1 MSIMNTGFKL
11 LLANIFFVF
20 VNTISAQNN
29 RDAAIENRLK
39 TMTLE
44 EKVGQM
50 SQIDLGVLAVG
61 KICEVADPIR
71 LDTAKLRLA
80 FQRYK
85 IGSVLNCGCGFHA
98 LSRNRW
104 LEIIDSIQQAN
115 SLYSKHGIPVLYG
128 IDAIHG
134 ANYTL
139 GSTLFP
145 QQIGQSA
152 TWNPELVKAAARIT
166 AYETRA
172 SGIPWN
178 FSPVLDIG
186 RQPLWSRFFETYGE
200 DVCLAKKM
208 TNACITGYQG
218 NTFGNEQVAACMKH
232 FLGYSYPLSGKDRT
246 PVWIGERELRA
257 YFLPTFQEAIRLKAK
272 TLMINSGELNG
283 VPVHASYP
291 ILTTLLREEL
301 GFDGVAVTDW
311 EDVYKLH
318 TTHKVAETLRD
329 AVKIAVMAGIDMS
342 MTPNDFQFN
351 ELLLDLVKTGEIPES
366 RLDMSVRRILQ
377 LKSDLG
383 LEGNNSLPSQAD
395 YPLFGSDS
403 FARVAYDAVAESI
416 TLLKN
421 EGDVLPLTPGSKVW
435 VMGNAANSLNYL
447 NGAWSQTWLGQDT
460 KFNEP
465 NKMTILQALQ
475 AGYGKEN
482 ITEVNPQYVLKNQR
496 KPKLLPGTVIYCLGE
511 TPATEIPGNID
522 DLAITIPEED
532 RKALESLK
540 ARKVPVVL
548 VLLLGRPRI
557 ITDLDKLSRA
567 VLHAYIPGQEGA
579 KPLADL
585 LYGKINPSGRLP
597 FTYPRSSGDIV
608 HYDRKRTEDND
619 INFGSSGYNPLYDF
633 GHGLSYTRF
642 DYWGLSVKPE
652 NDTFVIQILVRNTG
666 NREGKEVVQVYYRD
680 EYAPVTP
687 SQKKL
692 CAFSKVNLKP
702 GQDAVVTLKVP
713 FSDVG
718 DIGTDMKPF
727 KASGTIIFRAGQQ
740 TVTLNHKP

>member
-1 MSIMNTGFKL
+1 MEKGFKIL
-11 LLANIFFVF
+11 LPICIIVF
-20 VNTISAQNN
+20 INTISAQIS
-29 RDAAIENRLK
+29 RDPVLESRLK
-39 TMTLE
+39 AMTLE

-50 SQIDLGVLAVG
+50 SQIDLGVLAAG
-61 KICEVADPIR
+61 KICEVTDPIR

-85 IGSVLNCGCGFHA
+85 VGSVLNCGCGFHA
-98 LSRNRW
+98 LSRKRW
-104 LEIIDSIQQAN
+104 LEIIDSVQQAN
-115 SLYSKHGIPVLYG
+115 SQYTSHGIPVLYG

-145 QQIGQSA
+145 QQIGQAA
-152 TWNPELVKAAARIT
+152 TWNPDLVKAAARIT

-200 DVCLAKKM
+200 DVYLAKKM

-218 NTFGNEQVAACMKH
+218 KTFGNEQVAACMKH

-283 VPVHASYP
+283 VPVHANYS

-301 GFDGVAVTDW
+301 GFEGIAVTDW

-329 AVKIAVMAGIDMS
+329 AVKMAVMAGIDMS

-351 ELLLDLVKTGEIPES
+351 ELLLDLVRSGEIPES
-366 RLDMSVRRILQ
+366 RLDMSVRRIL
-377 LKSDLG
+377 KVKMDLG
-383 LEGNNSLPSQAD
+383 LEGKMPGTVQSD

-403 FARVAYDAVAESI
+403 FARIAYAAVAESV
-416 TLLKN
+416 TMLKN
-421 EGDVLPLTPGSKVW
+421 ENNILPLTAGSKIW
-435 VMGNAANSLNYL
+435 VMGNAANSINYL

-460 KFNEP
+460 RFNEP
-465 NKMTILQALQ
+465 GKMTILQALQ
-475 AGYGKEN
+475 AGYGKEM
-482 ITEVNPQYVLKNQR
+482 ITEVTPQFVLKNQR
-496 KPKLLPGTVIYCLGE
+496 KSKLLPGAVVYCLGE

-522 DLAITIPEED
+522 DLSIPIPEED
-532 RKALESLK
+532 RKALELLK
-540 ARKVPVVL
+540 ARNVPVVL

-557 ITDLDKLSRA
+557 ISDLDKLSNA

-579 KPLADL
+579 KPLVDI

-597 FTYPRSSGDIV
+597 LPTRV
-608 HYDRKRTEDND
+608 HLEILYIMTANARKTTM
-619 INFGSSGYNPLYDF
+619 FVL
-633 GHGLSYTRF
+633 GLMVT
-642 DYWGLSVKPE
+642 
-652 NDTFVIQILVRNTG
+652 IHCMILATASPIPILITG
-666 NREGKEVVQVYYRD
+666 
-680 EYAPVTP
+680 A
-687 SQKKL
+687 
-692 CAFSKVNLKP
+692 
-702 GQDAVVTLKVP
+702 
-713 FSDVG
+713 
-718 DIGTDMKPF
+718 
-727 KASGTIIFRAGQQ
+727 
-740 TVTLNHKP
+740 

>member
-1 MSIMNTGFKL
+1 MCIL
-11 LLANIFFVF
+11 VF
-20 VNTISAQNN
+20 INTISAQNIQ
-29 RDAAIENRLK
+29 DEVIENQLRS
-39 TMTLE
+39 MTIE
-44 EKVGQM
+44 EKIGQM

-61 KICEVADPIR
+61 KTCEVADPIR

-85 IGSVLNCGCGFHA
+85 VGSVLNCGCGFHA
-98 LSRNRW
+98 LSRQRW
-104 LEIIDSIQQAN
+104 LELIDSIQQAN
-115 SLYSKHGIPVLYG
+115 NLHTNHGIPVLYG

-145 QQIGQSA
+145 QQIGQAA
-152 TWNPELVKAAARIT
+152 TWNPDLIAAAASIT

-200 DVCLAKKM
+200 DVYLAKRM
-208 TNACITGYQG
+208 TTACITGYQG
-218 NTFGNEQVAACMKH
+218 RVFGNEQVAACMKH

-257 YFLPTFQEAIRLKAK
+257 YFLPTFREAIRLKAK

-283 VPVHASYP
+283 VPVHANYA

-301 GFDGVAVTDW
+301 GFEGVAVTDW

-329 AVKIAVMAGIDMS
+329 AVKMAVMAGIDMS

-351 ELLLDLVKTGEIPES
+351 ELLLDLVKSGEIPES
-366 RLDMSVRRILQ
+366 RLDMSVRRILK
-377 LKSDLG
+377 LKADLG
-383 LEGNNSLPSQAD
+383 LEGKVSVPPLAD

-403 FARVAYDAVAESI
+403 FARVACHAVGESI

-421 EGDVLPLTPGSKVW
+421 EGEILPLTTGSKIW
-435 VMGNAANSLNYL
+435 VMGNAANSINYM
-447 NGAWSQTWLGQDT
+447 NGAWSQTWLGQDVRY
-460 KFNEP
+460 NEP
-465 NKMTILQALQ
+465 GKMTILQALQ
-475 AGYGKEN
+475 ASYGKDK
-482 ITEVNPQYVLKNQR
+482 ISGVTPQFVTRNARKSKQLPNAVL
-496 KPKLLPGTVIYCLGE
+496 YCLGE

-522 DLAITIPEED
+522 DLTADIPQED
-532 RKALESLK
+532 RNALELLK
-540 ARKVPVVL
+540 NQNVPVVL

-557 ITDLDKLSRA
+557 ITDLNKLSTA
-567 VLHAYIPGQEGA
+567 VVHAYIPGQEGA

-597 FTYPRSSGDIV
+597 YTYPRSSGDIV
-608 HYDRKRTEDND
+608 HYDRKHTEDND
-619 INFGSSGYNPLYDF
+619 IHFGVNGYNPLYDF

-642 DYWGLSVKPE
+642 DYWGMTVKPE
-652 NDTFVIQILVRNTG
+652 NDSFSIQVMVRNTG
-666 NREGKEVVQVYYRD
+666 DREGKEVVQVYYRD

-702 GQDAVVTLKVP
+702 GQDAVVTFKVP
-713 FSDVG
+713 YSDVG

-727 KASGTIIFRAGQQ
+727 KASGIIHFQAGSKS
-740 TVTLNHKP
+740 VTLNHKP

>member
-1 MSIMNTGFKL
+1 MN
-11 LLANIFFVF
+11 FVF
-20 VNTISAQNN
+20 RTIITGCSFLLFYTISAQSIL
-29 RDAAIENRLK
+29 DEQVEKRLK
-39 TMTLE
+39 TLTLE

-50 SQIDLGVLAVG
+50 SQIDLSVLAVG

-80 FQRYK
+80 FRRYK
-85 IGSVLNCGCGFHA
+85 VGSVLNCGCGFHA
-98 LSRNRW
+98 LSRKRW
-104 LEIIDSIQQAN
+104 LELIDSIQEAN
-115 SLYSKHGIPVLYG
+115 TRYTAHGIPVLYG

-145 QQIGQSA
+145 QQIGQAA
-152 TWNPELVKAAARIT
+152 TWNPDLVKAAAQIT

-218 NTFGNEQVAACMKH
+218 NNFGNEQVAACMKH

-257 YFLPTFQEAIRLKAK
+257 YFLPTFQEAILLKAK

-291 ILTTLLREEL
+291 ILTTLLRNEL
-301 GFDGVAVTDW
+301 GFEGVAVTDW

-329 AVKIAVMAGIDMS
+329 AVKMAVMAGIDMS

-351 ELLLDLVKTGEIPES
+351 ELLLDLVKSGEIPES
-366 RLDMSVRRILQ
+366 RLDMSVRRILK
-377 LKSDLG
+377 LKMDLG
-383 LEGNNSLPSQAD
+383 LENMVNTKMQAG

-403 FARVAYDAVAESI
+403 FTRVAYNAVAESI

-421 EGDVLPLTPGSKVW
+421 DGDVLPLSPGTKVW

-447 NGAWSQTWLGQDT
+447 NGAWSQTWLGQDAR
-460 KFNEP
+460 FNEP

-475 AGYGKEN
+475 AGYGKEI
-482 ITEVNPQYVLKNQR
+482 ITEVKPQYVLKNQR
-496 KPKLLPGTVIYCLGE
+496 KPKILPGAVIYCLGE

-522 DLAITIPEED
+522 DLAIAIPEED
-532 RKALESLK
+532 RKVLESLK
-540 ARKVPVVL
+540 ARKVPVIL

-567 VLHAYIPGQEGA
+567 VVHAYIPGQEGA
-579 KPLADL
+579 KPLSDL

-642 DYWGLSVKPE
+642 DYWGMSIKPE
-652 NDTFVIQILVRNTG
+652 NDTFNIQVLFKNTG
-666 NREGKEVVQVYYRD
+666 SREGKEVVQVYYRD
-680 EYAPVTP
+680 EFAPVTP
-687 SQKKL
+687 AQKKL
-692 CAFSKVNLKP
+692 CAFSKISLKP
-702 GQDAVVTLKVP
+702 GQNAKVTLKVP
-713 FSDVG
+713 FSDLG
-718 DIGTDMKPF
+718 DIGADMKPF
-727 KASGTIIFRAGQQ
+727 KASGTIVFHAGQQ

>member
-1 MSIMNTGFKL
+1 MFY
-11 LLANIFFVF
+11 
-20 VNTISAQNN
+20 TISAQSIL
-29 RDAAIENRLK
+29 DDKVEKRLK
-39 TMTLE
+39 TLTLE

-85 IGSVLNCGCGFHA
+85 VGSVLNCGCGFHA
-98 LSRNRW
+98 LSRKRW
-104 LEIIDSIQQAN
+104 LELIDSIQEAN
-115 SLYSKHGIPVLYG
+115 ARYTAHGIPVLYG

-152 TWNPELVKAAARIT
+152 TWNPDLVKAAARIT

-208 TNACITGYQG
+208 TNACISGYQG
-218 NTFGNEQVAACMKH
+218 NNFGNEQVAACMKH

-291 ILTTLLREEL
+291 ILTTLLRDEL
-301 GFDGVAVTDW
+301 GFEGVAVTDW

-329 AVKIAVMAGIDMS
+329 AVKMAVMAGIDMS

-351 ELLLDLVKTGEIPES
+351 ELLLDLVNSGEIPES
-366 RLDMSVRRILQ
+366 RLDMSVRRILK
-377 LKSDLG
+377 LKMDLG
-383 LEGNNSLPSQAD
+383 LDNMANSKMQAG

-403 FARVAYDAVAESI
+403 FARVAYNAVGESI

-421 EGDVLPLTPGSKVW
+421 EGDVLPLSPGTKVW
-435 VMGNAANSLNYL
+435 VMGNATNSLNYL
-447 NGAWSQTWLGQDT
+447 NGAWSQTWLGQDAR
-460 KFNEP
+460 FNEP

-482 ITEVNPQYVLKNQR
+482 VLEVTPHFARKAKRFPGAVL
-496 KPKLLPGTVIYCLGE
+496 YCLGE

-532 RKALESLK
+532 RKALELLK
-540 ARKVPVVL
+540 ANNVPVVL

-557 ITDLDKLSRA
+557 VTELDKLSTA
-567 VLHAYIPGQEGA
+567 VVHAYIPGQEGA

-608 HYDRKRTEDND
+608 HYDHKRTEDND

-642 DYWGLSVKPE
+642 DYWGMSVKPV
-652 NDTFVIQILVRNTG
+652 NDTFVIQVLVRNTG
-666 NREGKEVVQVYYRD
+666 SIEGKEVVQVYYRD

-687 SQKKL
+687 AQKKL
-692 CAFSKVNLKP
+692 CAFAKINLKP
-702 GQDAVVTLKVP
+702 GQDAAVNLKVP

-718 DIGTDMKPF
+718 DIGADMKPF
-727 KASGTIIFRAGQQ
+727 KASGTIVFRAGHQ

>member
-1 MSIMNTGFKL
+1 MNSVFRTIITGCSFL
-11 LLANIFFVF
+11 LFY
-20 VNTISAQNN
+20 TISAQSIL
-29 RDAAIENRLK
+29 DEQVEKRLK
-39 TMTLE
+39 TLTLE

-50 SQIDLGVLAVG
+50 SQIDLSVLAVG

-80 FQRYK
+80 FRRYK
-85 IGSVLNCGCGFHA
+85 VGSVLNCGCGFHA
-98 LSRNRW
+98 LSRKRW
-104 LEIIDSIQQAN
+104 LELIDSIQEAN
-115 SLYSKHGIPVLYG
+115 TRYTAHGMPVLYG

-145 QQIGQSA
+145 QQIGQAA
-152 TWNPELVKAAARIT
+152 TWNPDLVKAAAQIT

-218 NTFGNEQVAACMKH
+218 NNFGNQQVAACMKH

-291 ILTTLLREEL
+291 ILTTLLRNEL
-301 GFDGVAVTDW
+301 GFEGVAVTDW

-329 AVKIAVMAGIDMS
+329 AVKMAVMAGIDMS

-351 ELLLDLVKTGEIPES
+351 ELLLDLVKSGEIPES
-366 RLDMSVRRILQ
+366 RLDMSVRRILK
-377 LKSDLG
+377 LKMDLG
-383 LEGNNSLPSQAD
+383 LENMVNTKMQAG

-403 FARVAYDAVAESI
+403 FVRVAYNAVAESI

-421 EGDVLPLTPGSKVW
+421 DGDVLPLSPGTKVW

-447 NGAWSQTWLGQDT
+447 NGAWSQTWLGQDAR
-460 KFNEP
+460 FNEP

-475 AGYGKEN
+475 AGYGKEI
-482 ITEVNPQYVLKNQR
+482 ITEVKPQYVLKNQR
-496 KPKLLPGTVIYCLGE
+496 KPKILPGAVIYCLGE

-522 DLAITIPEED
+522 DLAIAIPEED
-532 RKALESLK
+532 RKVLESLK
-540 ARKVPVVL
+540 ARKVPVIL

-567 VLHAYIPGQEGA
+567 VVHAYIPGQEGA
-579 KPLADL
+579 KPLSDL

-642 DYWGLSVKPE
+642 DYWGMSVKPE
-652 NDTFVIQILVRNTG
+652 NDTFNIQVLLKNTG
-666 NREGKEVVQVYYRD
+666 SREGKEVVQVYYRD
-680 EYAPVTP
+680 EFAPVTP
-687 SQKKL
+687 AQKKL
-692 CAFSKVNLKP
+692 CAFSKISLKP
-702 GQDAVVTLKVP
+702 GQNAKVTLKVP
-713 FSDVG
+713 FSDLG
-718 DIGTDMKPF
+718 DIGADMKPF
-727 KASGTIIFRAGQQ
+727 KASGTIVFHAGQQ

>member
-1 MSIMNTGFKL
+1 MNSVFRTIITGCSFL
-11 LLANIFFVF
+11 LFY
-20 VNTISAQNN
+20 TISAQSIL
-29 RDAAIENRLK
+29 DEQVEKRLK
-39 TMTLE
+39 TLTLE

-50 SQIDLGVLAVG
+50 SQIDLSVLAVG

-80 FQRYK
+80 FRRYK
-85 IGSVLNCGCGFHA
+85 VGSVLNCGCGFHA
-98 LSRNRW
+98 LSRKRW
-104 LEIIDSIQQAN
+104 LELIDSIQEAN
-115 SLYSKHGIPVLYG
+115 TRYTSHGIPVLYG

-145 QQIGQSA
+145 QQIGQAA
-152 TWNPELVKAAARIT
+152 TWNPDLVKAAAQIT

-218 NTFGNEQVAACMKH
+218 NNFGNEQVAACMKH

-291 ILTTLLREEL
+291 ILTTLLRNEL
-301 GFDGVAVTDW
+301 GFEGVAVTDW

-329 AVKIAVMAGIDMS
+329 AVKMAVMAGIDMS

-351 ELLLDLVKTGEIPES
+351 ELLLDLVKSGEIPES
-366 RLDMSVRRILQ
+366 RLDMSVRRILK
-377 LKSDLG
+377 LKMDLG
-383 LEGNNSLPSQAD
+383 LENMVNTKMQAG

-403 FARVAYDAVAESI
+403 FTRVAYNAVAESI

-421 EGDVLPLTPGSKVW
+421 DGDVLPLSPGTKVW

-447 NGAWSQTWLGQDT
+447 NGAWSQTWLGQDAR
-460 KFNEP
+460 FNEP

-475 AGYGKEN
+475 AGYGKEI
-482 ITEVNPQYVLKNQR
+482 ITEVKPQYVLKNQR
-496 KPKLLPGTVIYCLGE
+496 KPKILPGAVIYCLGE

-522 DLAITIPEED
+522 DLAIAIPEED
-532 RKALESLK
+532 RKVLESLK
-540 ARKVPVVL
+540 ARKVPVIL

-567 VLHAYIPGQEGA
+567 VVHAYIPGQEGA
-579 KPLADL
+579 KPLSDL

-642 DYWGLSVKPE
+642 DYWGMSVKPE
-652 NDTFVIQILVRNTG
+652 NDTFNIQVLLKNTG
-666 NREGKEVVQVYYRD
+666 SREGKEVVQVYYRD
-680 EYAPVTP
+680 EFAPVTP
-687 SQKKL
+687 AQKKL
-692 CAFSKVNLKP
+692 CAFSKISLKP
-702 GQDAVVTLKVP
+702 GQNAKVTLKAP
-713 FSDVG
+713 FSDLG
-718 DIGTDMKPF
+718 DIGADMKPF
-727 KASGTIIFRAGQQ
+727 KASGTIVFHAGQQ

>member
-1 MSIMNTGFKL
+1 M
-11 LLANIFFVF
+11 
-20 VNTISAQNN
+20 
-29 RDAAIENRLK
+29 
-39 TMTLE
+39 
-44 EKVGQM
+44 
-50 SQIDLGVLAVG
+50 
-61 KICEVADPIR
+61 
-71 LDTAKLRLA
+71 
-80 FQRYK
+80 
-85 IGSVLNCGCGFHA
+85 
-98 LSRNRW
+98 
-104 LEIIDSIQQAN
+104 
-115 SLYSKHGIPVLYG
+115 YG

-145 QQIGQSA
+145 QQIGQAA
-152 TWNPELVKAAARIT
+152 TWNPDLVKAAARIT

-208 TNACITGYQG
+208 TNACISGYQG
-218 NTFGNEQVAACMKH
+218 NNFGNEQVAACMKH
-232 FLGYSYPLSGKDRT
+232 FLGYSYPFSGKDRT

-291 ILTTLLREEL
+291 ILTTLLRDEL
-301 GFDGVAVTDW
+301 GFEGVAVTDW

-329 AVKIAVMAGIDMS
+329 AVKMAVMAGIDMS

-351 ELLLDLVKTGEIPES
+351 ELLLDLVNSGEIPES
-366 RLDMSVRRILQ
+366 RLDMSVRRILK
-377 LKSDLG
+377 LKMDLG
-383 LEGNNSLPSQAD
+383 LDNMANSKMQAG

-403 FARVAYDAVAESI
+403 FARVAYNAVGESI

-421 EGDVLPLTPGSKVW
+421 EGDVLPLSPGTKVW
-435 VMGNAANSLNYL
+435 VMGNATNSLNYL
-447 NGAWSQTWLGQDT
+447 NGAWSQTWLGQDAR
-460 KFNEP
+460 FNEP

-482 ITEVNPQYVLKNQR
+482 VLEVTPQFARKAKRFPGAVL
-496 KPKLLPGTVIYCLGE
+496 YCLGE

-540 ARKVPVVL
+540 ARKVPVIL

-567 VLHAYIPGQEGA
+567 VVHAYIPGQEGA

-608 HYDRKRTEDND
+608 HYDHKRTEDND

-642 DYWGLSVKPE
+642 DYWGMSVKPV
-652 NDTFVIQILVRNTG
+652 NDTFVIQVLVRNTG
-666 NREGKEVVQVYYRD
+666 SIEGKEVVQVYYRD

-687 SQKKL
+687 AQKKL
-692 CAFSKVNLKP
+692 CAFAKINLKP
-702 GQDAVVTLKVP
+702 GQDAAVNLKVP

-718 DIGTDMKPF
+718 DIGADMKPF
-727 KASGTIIFRAGQQ
+727 KASGTIVFRAGHQ

>member
-1 MSIMNTGFKL
+1 MN
-11 LLANIFFVF
+11 FVF
-20 VNTISAQNN
+20 RTIITGCSFFLFYTISAQSIL
-29 RDAAIENRLK
+29 DDKVEKRLK
-39 TMTLE
+39 TLTLE

-85 IGSVLNCGCGFHA
+85 VGSVLNCGCGFHA
-98 LSRNRW
+98 LSRKRW
-104 LEIIDSIQQAN
+104 LELIDSIQEAN
-115 SLYSKHGIPVLYG
+115 TRYTAHGIPVLYG

-145 QQIGQSA
+145 QQIGQAA
-152 TWNPELVKAAARIT
+152 TWNPDLVKAAARIT

-208 TNACITGYQG
+208 TNACISGYQG
-218 NTFGNEQVAACMKH
+218 NNFGNEQVAACMKH
-232 FLGYSYPLSGKDRT
+232 FLGYSYPFSGKDRT

-291 ILTTLLREEL
+291 ILTTLLRDEL
-301 GFDGVAVTDW
+301 GFEGVAVTDW

-329 AVKIAVMAGIDMS
+329 AVKMAVMAGIDMS

-351 ELLLDLVKTGEIPES
+351 ELLLDLVNSGEIPES
-366 RLDMSVRRILQ
+366 RLDMSVRRILK
-377 LKSDLG
+377 LKMDLG
-383 LEGNNSLPSQAD
+383 LDNMANSKMQAG

-403 FARVAYDAVAESI
+403 FARVAYNAVGESI

-421 EGDVLPLTPGSKVW
+421 EGDVLPLSPGTKVW
-435 VMGNAANSLNYL
+435 VMGNATNSLNYL
-447 NGAWSQTWLGQDT
+447 NGAWSQTWLGQDAR
-460 KFNEP
+460 FNEP

-482 ITEVNPQYVLKNQR
+482 VLEVTPQFARKAKRFPGAVL
-496 KPKLLPGTVIYCLGE
+496 YCLGE

-540 ARKVPVVL
+540 ARKVPVIL

-567 VLHAYIPGQEGA
+567 VVHAYIPGQEGA

-608 HYDRKRTEDND
+608 HYDHKRTEDND

-642 DYWGLSVKPE
+642 DYWGMSVKPV
-652 NDTFVIQILVRNTG
+652 NDTFVIQVLVRNTG
-666 NREGKEVVQVYYRD
+666 SIEGKEVVQVYYRD

-687 SQKKL
+687 AQKKL
-692 CAFSKVNLKP
+692 CAFAKINLKP
-702 GQDAVVTLKVP
+702 GQDAAVNLKVP

-718 DIGTDMKPF
+718 DIGADMKPF
-727 KASGTIIFRAGQQ
+727 KASGTIVFRAGHQ

>member
-1 MSIMNTGFKL
+1 MNTGIKMF
-11 LLANIFFVF
+11 LAILVF
-20 VNTISAQNN
+20 AFSHTISAQNS
-29 RDAAIENRLK
+29 RDAAVENRLK
-39 TMTLE
+39 SMTLE

-61 KICEVADPIR
+61 KTCEVADPIR

-80 FQRYK
+80 FHRYK
-85 IGSVLNCGCGFHA
+85 VGSVLNCGCGFHA
-98 LSRNRW
+98 LSRKRW
-104 LEIIDSIQQAN
+104 LELIDSIQQAN
-115 SLYSKHGIPVLYG
+115 SLYTKHGIPVLYG

-145 QQIGQSA
+145 QQIGQAA

-218 NTFGNEQVAACMKH
+218 NTFGNGQVAACMKH

-301 GFDGVAVTDW
+301 GFEGVAVTDW

-329 AVKIAVMAGIDMS
+329 AVKMAVMAGIDMS

-351 ELLLDLVKTGEIPES
+351 ELLLDLVKSGEIPES
-366 RLDMSVRRILQ
+366 RLDMSVRRILK
-377 LKSDLG
+377 LKADLG
-383 LEGNNSLPSQAD
+383 LEGKVSLPSLTD

-403 FARVAYDAVAESI
+403 FARVAYDAVGESI

-421 EGDVLPLTPGSKVW
+421 KGDILPLKTESKVW
-435 VMGNAANSLNYL
+435 VMGNGANSLNYL

-460 KFNEP
+460 SFNES
-465 NKMTILQALQ
+465 NKLTILQALK
-475 AGYGKEN
+475 AGYGKDN
-482 ITEVNPQYVLKNQR
+482 ISEVTAQFVARNTRKSKQLPNVVL
-496 KPKLLPGTVIYCLGE
+496 YCLGE

-522 DLAITIPEED
+522 DLAIAIPAAD
-532 RKALESLK
+532 RIALNQLN
-540 ARKVPVVL
+540 ARNVPVVL

-557 ITDLDKLSRA
+557 ITDLDAISRA
-567 VLHAYIPGQEGA
+567 VVHAYIPGQEGA
-579 KPLADL
+579 KPLVDL
-585 LYGKINPSGRLP
+585 LYGRINPSGRLP

-619 INFGSSGYNPLYDF
+619 IHFGDKGYRPLYDF
-633 GHGLSYTRF
+633 GYGLSFTRY
-642 DYWGLSVKPE
+642 DYRELKVTSQ
-652 NDTFVIQILVRNTG
+652 NDTFVINVIVRNTG
-666 NREGKEVVQVYYRD
+666 SREGKEVVQVYYRD

-713 FSDVG
+713 FSEVG
-718 DIGTDMKPF
+718 DIGADMKPF
-727 KASGTIIFRAGQQ
+727 KASGILHFFAGQQ
-740 TVTLNHKP
+740 TVTINHKP

>member
-1 MSIMNTGFKL
+1 MNSVFRTIITGCSFL
-11 LLANIFFVF
+11 LFY
-20 VNTISAQNN
+20 TISAQSIL
-29 RDAAIENRLK
+29 DEQVEKRLK
-39 TMTLE
+39 TLTLE

-50 SQIDLGVLAVG
+50 SQIDLSVLAVG

-80 FQRYK
+80 FRRYK
-85 IGSVLNCGCGFHA
+85 VGSVLNCGCGFHA
-98 LSRNRW
+98 LSRKRW
-104 LEIIDSIQQAN
+104 LELIDSIQEAN
-115 SLYSKHGIPVLYG
+115 TRYTSHGIPVLYG

-145 QQIGQSA
+145 QQIGQAA
-152 TWNPELVKAAARIT
+152 TWNPDLVKAAAQIT

-218 NTFGNEQVAACMKH
+218 NNFGNEQVAACMKH

-291 ILTTLLREEL
+291 ILTTLLRNEL
-301 GFDGVAVTDW
+301 GFEGVAVTDW

-329 AVKIAVMAGIDMS
+329 AVKMAVMAGIDMS

-351 ELLLDLVKTGEIPES
+351 ELLLDLVKSGEIPES
-366 RLDMSVRRILQ
+366 RLDMSVRRILK
-377 LKSDLG
+377 LKMDLG
-383 LEGNNSLPSQAD
+383 LENMVNTKMQAG

-403 FARVAYDAVAESI
+403 FTRVAYNAVAESI

-421 EGDVLPLTPGSKVW
+421 DGDVLPLSPGTKVW

-447 NGAWSQTWLGQDT
+447 NGAWSQTWLGQDAR
-460 KFNEP
+460 FNEP

-475 AGYGKEN
+475 AGYGKEI
-482 ITEVNPQYVLKNQR
+482 ITEVKPQYVLKNQR
-496 KPKLLPGTVIYCLGE
+496 KPKILPGAVIYCLGE

-522 DLAITIPEED
+522 DLAIAIPEED
-532 RKALESLK
+532 RKVLESLK
-540 ARKVPVVL
+540 ARKVPVIL

-567 VLHAYIPGQEGA
+567 VVHAYIPGQEGA
-579 KPLADL
+579 KPLSDL

-642 DYWGLSVKPE
+642 DYWGMSIKPE
-652 NDTFVIQILVRNTG
+652 NDTFNIQVLLKNTG
-666 NREGKEVVQVYYRD
+666 SREGKEVVQVYYRD
-680 EYAPVTP
+680 EFAPVTP
-687 SQKKL
+687 AQKKL
-692 CAFSKVNLKP
+692 CAFSKISLKP
-702 GQDAVVTLKVP
+702 GQNAKVTLKAP
-713 FSDVG
+713 FSDLG
-718 DIGTDMKPF
+718 DIGADMKPF
-727 KASGTIIFRAGQQ
+727 KASGTIVFHAGQQ

>member
-1 MSIMNTGFKL
+1 MNSVFRTIITGCSFL
-11 LLANIFFVF
+11 LFY
-20 VNTISAQNN
+20 TISAQSIL
-29 RDAAIENRLK
+29 DEQVEKRLK
-39 TMTLE
+39 TLTLE

-50 SQIDLGVLAVG
+50 SQIDLSVLAVG

-80 FQRYK
+80 FRRYK
-85 IGSVLNCGCGFHA
+85 VGSVLNCGCGFHA
-98 LSRNRW
+98 LSRKRW
-104 LEIIDSIQQAN
+104 LELIDSIQEAN
-115 SLYSKHGIPVLYG
+115 TRYTAHGIPVLYG

-145 QQIGQSA
+145 QQIGQAA
-152 TWNPELVKAAARIT
+152 TWNPDLVKAAAQIT

-218 NTFGNEQVAACMKH
+218 NNFGNEQVAACMKH

-291 ILTTLLREEL
+291 ILTTLLRNEL
-301 GFDGVAVTDW
+301 GFEGVAVTDW

-329 AVKIAVMAGIDMS
+329 AVKMAVMAGIDMS

-351 ELLLDLVKTGEIPES
+351 ELLLDLVKSGEIPES
-366 RLDMSVRRILQ
+366 RLDMSVRRILK
-377 LKSDLG
+377 LKMDLG
-383 LEGNNSLPSQAD
+383 LENMVNTKMQAG

-403 FARVAYDAVAESI
+403 FTRVAYNAVAESI

-421 EGDVLPLTPGSKVW
+421 DGDVLPLSPGTKVW

-447 NGAWSQTWLGQDT
+447 NGAWSQTWLGQDAR
-460 KFNEP
+460 FNEP

-475 AGYGKEN
+475 AGYGKEI
-482 ITEVNPQYVLKNQR
+482 ITEVKPQYVLKNQR
-496 KPKLLPGTVIYCLGE
+496 KPKILPGAVIYCLGE

-522 DLAITIPEED
+522 DLAIAIPEED
-532 RKALESLK
+532 RKVLESLK
-540 ARKVPVVL
+540 ARKVPVIL

-567 VLHAYIPGQEGA
+567 VVHAYIPGQEGA
-579 KPLADL
+579 KPLSDL

-642 DYWGLSVKPE
+642 DYWGMSVKPE
-652 NDTFVIQILVRNTG
+652 NDTFNIQVLLKNTG
-666 NREGKEVVQVYYRD
+666 SREGKEVVQVYYRD
-680 EYAPVTP
+680 EFAPVTP
-687 SQKKL
+687 AQKKL
-692 CAFSKVNLKP
+692 CAFSKISLKP
-702 GQDAVVTLKVP
+702 GQNAKVTLKVP
-713 FSDVG
+713 FSDLG
-718 DIGTDMKPF
+718 DIGADMKPF
-727 KASGTIIFRAGQQ
+727 KASGTIVFHAGQQ

>member
-1 MSIMNTGFKL
+1 MNSVFRTIITGCS
-11 LLANIFFVF
+11 FFLF
-20 VNTISAQNN
+20 YTISAQSIL
-29 RDAAIENRLK
+29 DDKVEKRLK
-39 TMTLE
+39 TLTLE

-85 IGSVLNCGCGFHA
+85 VGSVLNCGCGFHA
-98 LSRNRW
+98 LSRKRW
-104 LEIIDSIQQAN
+104 LELIDSIQEAN
-115 SLYSKHGIPVLYG
+115 TRYTAHGIPVLYG

-145 QQIGQSA
+145 QQIGQAA
-152 TWNPELVKAAARIT
+152 TWNPDLVKAAARIT

-200 DVCLAKKM
+200 DVCLAKRM

-218 NTFGNEQVAACMKH
+218 NKFGSEQVASCMKH

-291 ILTTLLREEL
+291 ILTTLLRDEL
-301 GFDGVAVTDW
+301 GFEGVAVTDW

-329 AVKIAVMAGIDMS
+329 AVKKAVMAGIDMS

-351 ELLLDLVKTGEIPES
+351 ELLLDLVKSGEIPES
-366 RLDMSVRRILQ
+366 RLDISVRRILK
-377 LKSDLG
+377 LKMDLG
-383 LEGNNSLPSQAD
+383 LDNMANSKMQAG

-403 FARVAYDAVAESI
+403 FARVAYNAVGESI

-421 EGDVLPLTPGSKVW
+421 EGDVLPLSPGTKVW
-435 VMGNAANSLNYL
+435 VMGNATNSLNYL
-447 NGAWSQTWLGQDT
+447 NGAWSQTWLGQDAM
-460 KFNEP
+460 FNEP

-482 ITEVNPQYVLKNQR
+482 VLEVTSQFARKAKRFPGAVL
-496 KPKLLPGTVIYCLGE
+496 YCLGE

-540 ARKVPVVL
+540 ARKVPVIL

-567 VLHAYIPGQEGA
+567 VVHAYIPGQEGA

-608 HYDRKRTEDND
+608 HYDHKRTEDND

-642 DYWGLSVKPE
+642 DYWGMSVKPV
-652 NDTFVIQILVRNTG
+652 NDTFVIQVLVRNTG
-666 NREGKEVVQVYYRD
+666 SIEGKEVVQVYYRD

-687 SQKKL
+687 AQKKL
-692 CAFSKVNLKP
+692 CAFAKINLKP
-702 GQDAVVTLKVP
+702 GQDAAVNLKVP

-718 DIGTDMKPF
+718 DIGADMKLF
-727 KASGTIIFRAGQQ
+727 KASGTIVFRAGHQ

>member
-1 MSIMNTGFKL
+1 MEKGFKVL
-11 LLANIFFVF
+11 LPILIIVF
-20 VNTISAQNN
+20 INTISAQNSQ
-29 RDAAIENRLK
+29 DAVLENRLM

-61 KICEVADPIR
+61 KVCEVTDPIR

-85 IGSVLNCGCGFHA
+85 VGSVLNCGCGFHA
-98 LSRNRW
+98 LSRKRW

-115 SLYSKHGIPVLYG
+115 SQYTSHGIPVLYG

-152 TWNPELVKAAARIT
+152 TWNPDLVKAAARIT

-283 VPVHASYP
+283 VPVHASFP
-291 ILTTLLREEL
+291 ILTALLRDEL
-301 GFDGVAVTDW
+301 GFEGIAVTDW

-329 AVKIAVMAGIDMS
+329 AVKMAVMAGIDMS

-351 ELLLDLVKTGEIPES
+351 ELLLDLVRSGEIPES
-366 RLDMSVRRILQ
+366 RLDLSVRRIL
-377 LKSDLG
+377 KVKMELG
-383 LEGNNSLPSQAD
+383 LEGKMPTPVLSD

-403 FARVAYDAVAESI
+403 FARIAYTAVAESV

-421 EGDVLPLTPGSKVW
+421 EGDILPLTSGSKVW
-435 VMGNAANSLNYL
+435 VMGNAANSINYL

-460 KFNEP
+460 RFNEP
-465 NKMTILQALQ
+465 GKMTILQALQ
-475 AGYGKEN
+475 TGYGKDLISPVTPEFVSQN
-482 ITEVNPQYVLKNQR
+482 AR
-496 KPKLLPGTVIYCLGE
+496 KSKGLPKAVVYCLGE

-522 DLAITIPEED
+522 DLEIEIPQED
-532 RKALESLK
+532 RKALELLK
-540 ARKVPVVL
+540 SRNVPVVL

-557 ITDLDKLSRA
+557 ITDLDKFSNA
-567 VLHAYIPGQEGA
+567 VIHAYIPGQEGA
-579 KPLADL
+579 KPLADI
-585 LYGKINPSGRLP
+585 LYGKVNPSGRLP

-619 INFGSSGYNPLYDF
+619 IRFGVNGYNPLYDF
-633 GHGLSYTRF
+633 GHGISYTRF
-642 DYWGLSVKPE
+642 DYWGMTVKPE
-652 NDTFVIQILVRNTG
+652 NDTFVIQVLVKNTG

-692 CAFSKVNLKP
+692 CAFTKVNLTP
-702 GQDAVVTLKVP
+702 GQDAAVTLKVP

-718 DIGTDMKPF
+718 DIGADMKPF
-727 KASGTIIFRAGQQ
+727 KASGTLVFRAGQQ

>member
-1 MSIMNTGFKL
+1 MNSVFRTIITGCSFL
-11 LLANIFFVF
+11 LFY
-20 VNTISAQNN
+20 TISAQSIL
-29 RDAAIENRLK
+29 DEQVEKRLK
-39 TMTLE
+39 TLTLE

-50 SQIDLGVLAVG
+50 SQIDLSVLAVG

-80 FQRYK
+80 FRRYK
-85 IGSVLNCGCGFHA
+85 VGSVLNCGCGFHA
-98 LSRNRW
+98 LSRKRW
-104 LEIIDSIQQAN
+104 LELIDSIQEAN
-115 SLYSKHGIPVLYG
+115 TRYTAHGIPVLYG

-145 QQIGQSA
+145 QQIGQAA
-152 TWNPELVKAAARIT
+152 TWNPDLVKAAAQIT

-218 NTFGNEQVAACMKH
+218 NNFGNEQVAACMKH

-291 ILTTLLREEL
+291 ILTTLLRNEL
-301 GFDGVAVTDW
+301 GFEGVAVTDW

-329 AVKIAVMAGIDMS
+329 AVKMAVMAGIDMS

-351 ELLLDLVKTGEIPES
+351 ELLLDLVKSGEIPES
-366 RLDMSVRRILQ
+366 RLDMSVRRILK
-377 LKSDLG
+377 LKMDLG
-383 LEGNNSLPSQAD
+383 LENMVNTKMQAG

-403 FARVAYDAVAESI
+403 FTRVAYNAVAESI

-421 EGDVLPLTPGSKVW
+421 DGDVLPLSPGTKVW

-447 NGAWSQTWLGQDT
+447 NGAWSQTWLGQDAR
-460 KFNEP
+460 FNEP

-475 AGYGKEN
+475 AGYGKEI
-482 ITEVNPQYVLKNQR
+482 ITEVKPQYVLKNQR
-496 KPKLLPGTVIYCLGE
+496 KPKILPGAVIYCLGE

-522 DLAITIPEED
+522 DLAIAIPEED
-532 RKALESLK
+532 RKVLESLK
-540 ARKVPVVL
+540 ARKVPVIL

-567 VLHAYIPGQEGA
+567 VVHAYIPGQEGA
-579 KPLADL
+579 KPLSDL

-642 DYWGLSVKPE
+642 DYWGMSIKPE
-652 NDTFVIQILVRNTG
+652 NDTFNIQVLLKNTG
-666 NREGKEVVQVYYRD
+666 SREGKEVVQVYYRD
-680 EYAPVTP
+680 EFAPVTP
-687 SQKKL
+687 AQKKL
-692 CAFSKVNLKP
+692 CAFSKISLKP
-702 GQDAVVTLKVP
+702 GQNAKVTLKVP
-713 FSDVG
+713 FSDLG
-718 DIGTDMKPF
+718 DIGADMKPF
-727 KASGTIIFRAGQQ
+727 KASGTIVFHAGQQ

>member
-1 MSIMNTGFKL
+1 MNSVFRTIITGCSFL
-11 LLANIFFVF
+11 LFY
-20 VNTISAQNN
+20 TISAQSIL
-29 RDAAIENRLK
+29 DEQVEKRLK
-39 TMTLE
+39 TLTLE

-50 SQIDLGVLAVG
+50 SQIDLSVLAVG

-80 FQRYK
+80 FRRYK
-85 IGSVLNCGCGFHA
+85 VGSVLNCGCGFHA
-98 LSRNRW
+98 LSRKRW
-104 LEIIDSIQQAN
+104 LELIDSIQEAN
-115 SLYSKHGIPVLYG
+115 TRYTAHGIPVLYG

-145 QQIGQSA
+145 QQIGQAA
-152 TWNPELVKAAARIT
+152 TWNPDLVKAAAQIT

-218 NTFGNEQVAACMKH
+218 NNFGNEQVAACMKH

-257 YFLPTFQEAIRLKAK
+257 YFLPTFQEAILLKAK

-291 ILTTLLREEL
+291 ILTTLLRNEL
-301 GFDGVAVTDW
+301 GFEGVAVTDW

-329 AVKIAVMAGIDMS
+329 AVKMAVMAGIDMS

-351 ELLLDLVKTGEIPES
+351 ELLLDLVKSGEIPES
-366 RLDMSVRRILQ
+366 RLDMSVRRILK
-377 LKSDLG
+377 LKMDLG
-383 LEGNNSLPSQAD
+383 LENMVNTKMQAG

-403 FARVAYDAVAESI
+403 FTRVAYNAVAESI

-421 EGDVLPLTPGSKVW
+421 DGDVLPLSPGTKVW

-447 NGAWSQTWLGQDT
+447 NGAWSQTWLGQDAR
-460 KFNEP
+460 FNEP

-475 AGYGKEN
+475 AGYGKEI
-482 ITEVNPQYVLKNQR
+482 ITEVKPQYVLKNQR
-496 KPKLLPGTVIYCLGE
+496 KPKILPGAVIYCLGE

-522 DLAITIPEED
+522 DLAIAIPEED
-532 RKALESLK
+532 RKVLESLK
-540 ARKVPVVL
+540 ARKVPVIL

-567 VLHAYIPGQEGA
+567 VVHAYIPGQEGA
-579 KPLADL
+579 KPLSDL

-642 DYWGLSVKPE
+642 DYWGMSVKPE
-652 NDTFVIQILVRNTG
+652 NDTFNIQVLLKNTG
-666 NREGKEVVQVYYRD
+666 SREGKEVVQVYYRD
-680 EYAPVTP
+680 EFAPVTP
-687 SQKKL
+687 AQKKL
-692 CAFSKVNLKP
+692 CAFSKISLKP
-702 GQDAVVTLKVP
+702 GQNAKVTLKAP
-713 FSDVG
+713 FSDLG
-718 DIGTDMKPF
+718 DIGADMKPF
-727 KASGTIIFRAGQQ
+727 KASGTIVFHAGQQ

>member
-1 MSIMNTGFKL
+1 MDKGFKIL
-11 LLANIFFVF
+11 LPICILLFI
-20 VNTISAQNN
+20 NTISAQNI
-29 RDAAIENRLK
+29 RDEVIENRLRA
-39 TMTLE
+39 MSIE
-44 EKVGQM
+44 EKIGQM

-71 LDTAKLRLA
+71 LDTAKLRMA

-85 IGSVLNCGCGFHA
+85 VGSVLNCGCGFHA
-98 LSRNRW
+98 LSRKRW

-115 SLYSKHGIPVLYG
+115 SLYTKHGIPVLYG

-145 QQIGQSA
+145 QQIGQAA
-152 TWNPELVKAAARIT
+152 TWNPELINTAARIT

-200 DVCLAKKM
+200 DVCLAKRM

-291 ILTTLLREEL
+291 ILTTLLRNEL
-301 GFDGVAVTDW
+301 GFEGVAVTDW

-351 ELLLDLVKTGEIPES
+351 DLLLDLVKSGEIPES
-366 RLDMSVRRILQ
+366 RLDLSVRRIL
-377 LKSDLG
+377 KVKMELG
-383 LEGNNSLPSQAD
+383 LDGNPVAPSQVN

-403 FARVAYDAVAESI
+403 FARVAYEAVGESI

-421 EGDVLPLTPGSKVW
+421 EGNILPLTSGSKVW
-435 VMGNAANSLNYL
+435 VMGNAANNLNYL
-447 NGAWSQTWLGQDT
+447 NGAWSQTWLGQDMRY
-460 KFNEP
+460 NEP
-465 NKMTILQALQ
+465 GKMTILQALQ
-475 AGYGKEN
+475 AGYGKE
-482 ITEVNPQYVLKNQR
+482 IISEVKPVYVVQNAL
-496 KPKLLPGTVIYCLGE
+496 KPKRLPKVVIYCLGE

-522 DLAITIPEED
+522 DLNIDIPTED
-532 RKALESLK
+532 RKALELLK
-540 ARKVPVVL
+540 ANNVPVVL

-557 ITDLDKLSRA
+557 VTELDKLSTA
-567 VLHAYIPGQEGA
+567 VVHAYIPGQEGA

-585 LYGKINPSGRLP
+585 LFGKINPSGRLP

-608 HYDRKRTEDND
+608 HYDHKRTEDND
-619 INFGSSGYNPLYDF
+619 IGFGDKGYKPLYDF
-633 GHGLSYTRF
+633 GYGLSYTRF
-642 DYWGLSVKPE
+642 DYWGLVVQPE
-652 NDTFVIQILVRNTG
+652 NDTFNIQVFVKNTG
-666 NREGKEVVQVYYRD
+666 SREGKEVVQVYYRD
-680 EYAPVTP
+680 EFAPVTP
-687 SQKKL
+687 AQKKL
-692 CAFSKVNLKP
+692 CAFTKINLKP
-702 GQDAVVTLKVP
+702 GQNTKITLKVP
-713 FSDVG
+713 FSEVG
-718 DIGTDMKPF
+718 DIGADLKFF
-727 KASGTIIFRAGQQ
+727 KASGSIRFQAGLQN
-740 TVTLNHKP
+740 VTLNHKP

>member
-1 MSIMNTGFKL
+1 MN
-11 LLANIFFVF
+11 FVF
-20 VNTISAQNN
+20 RTIITGCSFLLFYTISAQSIL
-29 RDAAIENRLK
+29 DEQVEKRLK
-39 TMTLE
+39 TLTLE

-50 SQIDLGVLAVG
+50 SQIDLSVLAVG

-80 FQRYK
+80 FRRYK
-85 IGSVLNCGCGFHA
+85 VGSVLNCGCGFHA
-98 LSRNRW
+98 LSRKRW
-104 LEIIDSIQQAN
+104 LELIDSIQEAN
-115 SLYSKHGIPVLYG
+115 TRYTAHGIPVLYG

-145 QQIGQSA
+145 QQIGQAA
-152 TWNPELVKAAARIT
+152 TWNPDLVKAAAQIT

-218 NTFGNEQVAACMKH
+218 NNFGNEQVAACMKH

-257 YFLPTFQEAIRLKAK
+257 YFLPTFQEAILLKAK

-291 ILTTLLREEL
+291 ILTTLLRNEL
-301 GFDGVAVTDW
+301 GFEGVAVTDW

-329 AVKIAVMAGIDMS
+329 AVKMAVMAGIDMS

-351 ELLLDLVKTGEIPES
+351 ELLLDLVKSGEIPES
-366 RLDMSVRRILQ
+366 RLDMSVRRILK
-377 LKSDLG
+377 LKMDLG
-383 LEGNNSLPSQAD
+383 LENMVNTKMQAG

-403 FARVAYDAVAESI
+403 FTRVAYNAVAESI

-421 EGDVLPLTPGSKVW
+421 DGDVLPLSPGTKVW

-447 NGAWSQTWLGQDT
+447 NGAWSQTWLGQDAR
-460 KFNEP
+460 FNEP

-475 AGYGKEN
+475 AGYGKEI
-482 ITEVNPQYVLKNQR
+482 ITEVKPQYVLKNQR
-496 KPKLLPGTVIYCLGE
+496 KPKILPGAVIYCLGE

-522 DLAITIPEED
+522 DLAIAIPEED
-532 RKALESLK
+532 RKVLESLK
-540 ARKVPVVL
+540 ARKVPVIL

-567 VLHAYIPGQEGA
+567 VVHAYIPGQEGA
-579 KPLADL
+579 KPLSDL

-642 DYWGLSVKPE
+642 DYWGMSVKPE
-652 NDTFVIQILVRNTG
+652 NDTFNIQVLLKNTG
-666 NREGKEVVQVYYRD
+666 SREGKEVVQVYYRD
-680 EYAPVTP
+680 EFAPVTP
-687 SQKKL
+687 AQKKL
-692 CAFSKVNLKP
+692 CAFSKISLKP
-702 GQDAVVTLKVP
+702 GQNAKVTLKAP
-713 FSDVG
+713 FSDLG
-718 DIGTDMKPF
+718 DIGADMKPF
-727 KASGTIIFRAGQQ
+727 KASGTIVFHAGQQ

>member
-1 MSIMNTGFKL
+1 MNTGVKIF
-11 LLANIFFVF
+11 LAILVF
-20 VNTISAQNN
+20 AFSHTISAQSS
-29 RDAAIENRLK
+29 RDAAVENHLK
-39 TMTLE
+39 SMTLE

-61 KICEVADPIR
+61 KTCEVADPIR

-85 IGSVLNCGCGFHA
+85 VGSVLNCGCGFHA
-98 LSRNRW
+98 LSRKRW
-104 LEIIDSIQQAN
+104 LELIDSIQQAN
-115 SLYSKHGIPVLYG
+115 TLYTKHGIPVLYG

-145 QQIGQSA
+145 QQIGQAA

-218 NTFGNEQVAACMKH
+218 NSFGNGQVAACMKH

-291 ILTTLLREEL
+291 ILTSLLRDEL
-301 GFDGVAVTDW
+301 GFEGVAVTDW

-329 AVKIAVMAGIDMS
+329 AVKMAVMAGIDMS

-351 ELLLDLVKTGEIPES
+351 ELLLDLVKSGEIPES
-366 RLDMSVRRILQ
+366 RLDMSVRRILK
-377 LKSDLG
+377 LKTDLG
-383 LEGNNSLPSQAD
+383 LERNVSLPSLAD

-403 FARVAYDAVAESI
+403 FDRVAYDAVGESI

-421 EGDVLPLTPGSKVW
+421 KDDILPLMSESKVW
-435 VMGNAANSLNYL
+435 VMGNASNSLNYL

-460 KFNEP
+460 RFNEP
-465 NKMTILQALQ
+465 GKMTIVQALQ
-475 AGYGKEN
+475 ASYGKDK
-482 ITEVNPQYVLKNQR
+482 ISEVTAHFVARNARKTKQLPNAVL
-496 KPKLLPGTVIYCLGE
+496 YCLGE

-522 DLAITIPEED
+522 DLAITIPEAD
-532 RKALESLK
+532 RKALELLNS
-540 ARKVPVVL
+540 RNVPVVL

-557 ITDLDKLSRA
+557 ITGLDKLSRA
-567 VLHAYIPGQEGA
+567 VVHAYIPGQEGA
-579 KPLADL
+579 KPLVDL

-597 FTYPRSSGDIV
+597 FTYPNSSGDIV
-608 HYDRKRTEDND
+608 RYDRKRTEDND
-619 INFGSSGYNPLYDF
+619 IHFGDKGYKPLYDF
-633 GHGLSYTRF
+633 GYGLSYTRF
-642 DYWGLSVKPE
+642 EYHALEVKPQ
-652 NDTFVIQILVRNTG
+652 NDTFFIKVLVKNTG
-666 NREGKEVVQVYYRD
+666 SREGKEVVQVYYRD

-692 CAFSKVNLKP
+692 CAFSKVNLNP

-713 FSDVG
+713 FSEVG
-718 DIGTDMKPF
+718 DIGADMKPF
-727 KASGTIIFRAGQQ
+727 KASGIIHFFVGQQ

>member
-1 MSIMNTGFKL
+1 MNSVFRTIITGCSFL
-11 LLANIFFVF
+11 LFY
-20 VNTISAQNN
+20 TISAQSIL
-29 RDAAIENRLK
+29 DEQVEKRLK
-39 TMTLE
+39 TLTLE

-50 SQIDLGVLAVG
+50 SQIDLSVLAVG

-80 FQRYK
+80 FRRYK
-85 IGSVLNCGCGFHA
+85 VGSVLNCGCGFHA
-98 LSRNRW
+98 LSRKRW
-104 LEIIDSIQQAN
+104 LELIDSIQEAN
-115 SLYSKHGIPVLYG
+115 TRYTAHGIPVLYG

-145 QQIGQSA
+145 QQIGQAA
-152 TWNPELVKAAARIT
+152 TWNPDLVKAAAQIT

-218 NTFGNEQVAACMKH
+218 NNFGNEQVAACMKH

-257 YFLPTFQEAIRLKAK
+257 YFLPTFQEAILLKAK

-291 ILTTLLREEL
+291 ILTTLLRNEL
-301 GFDGVAVTDW
+301 GFEGVAVTDW

-329 AVKIAVMAGIDMS
+329 AVKMAVMAGIDMS

-351 ELLLDLVKTGEIPES
+351 ELLLDLVKSGEIPES
-366 RLDMSVRRILQ
+366 RLDMSVRRILK
-377 LKSDLG
+377 LKMDLG
-383 LEGNNSLPSQAD
+383 LENMVNTKMQAG

-403 FARVAYDAVAESI
+403 FTRVAYNAVAESI

-421 EGDVLPLTPGSKVW
+421 DGDVLPLSPVTKVW

-447 NGAWSQTWLGQDT
+447 NGAWSQTWLGQDAR
-460 KFNEP
+460 FNEP

-475 AGYGKEN
+475 AGYGKEI
-482 ITEVNPQYVLKNQR
+482 ITEVKPQYVLKNQR
-496 KPKLLPGTVIYCLGE
+496 KPKILPGAVIYCLGE

-522 DLAITIPEED
+522 DLAIAIPEED
-532 RKALESLK
+532 RKVLESLK
-540 ARKVPVVL
+540 ARKVPVIL

-567 VLHAYIPGQEGA
+567 VVHAYIPGQEGA
-579 KPLADL
+579 KPLSDL

-642 DYWGLSVKPE
+642 DYWGMSVKPE
-652 NDTFVIQILVRNTG
+652 NDTFNIQVLLKNTG
-666 NREGKEVVQVYYRD
+666 SREGKEVVQVYYRD
-680 EYAPVTP
+680 EFAPVTP
-687 SQKKL
+687 AQKKL
-692 CAFSKVNLKP
+692 CAFSKISLKP
-702 GQDAVVTLKVP
+702 GQNAKVTLKVP
-713 FSDVG
+713 FSDLG
-718 DIGTDMKPF
+718 DIGADMKPF
-727 KASGTIIFRAGQQ
+727 KASGTIVFHAGQQ

>member
-1 MSIMNTGFKL
+1 
-11 LLANIFFVF
+11 
-20 VNTISAQNN
+20 
-29 RDAAIENRLK
+29 
-39 TMTLE
+39 MTVQ

-61 KICEVADPIR
+61 KVCEVTDPIR
-71 LDTAKLRLA
+71 LDTARLRLA

-85 IGSVLNCGCGFHA
+85 VGSVLNCGCGFHA
-98 LSRNRW
+98 LSRKRW

-115 SLYSKHGIPVLYG
+115 NQYTSHGIPVLYG

-145 QQIGQSA
+145 QQIGQAA

-283 VPVHASYP
+283 VPVHASFS
-291 ILTTLLREEL
+291 ILTTLLRDEL
-301 GFDGVAVTDW
+301 GFEGIAVTDW

-318 TTHKVAETLRD
+318 TTHKVAETLRE
-329 AVKIAVMAGIDMS
+329 AVKMAVMAGIDMS

-351 ELLLDLVKTGEIPES
+351 ELLLDLVRSGEIPES
-366 RLDMSVRRILQ
+366 RLDMSVRRIL
-377 LKSDLG
+377 KVKMELG
-383 LEGNNSLPSQAD
+383 LDGNPVTPSQAD

-403 FARVAYDAVAESI
+403 FARIAYAAVAESV

-421 EGDVLPLTPGSKVW
+421 EGELLPLKEGDKLW
-435 VMGNAANSLNYL
+435 VMGNATNSINYL

-460 KFNEP
+460 RFNEP
-465 NKMTILQALQ
+465 GKMTILQALQ
-475 AGYGKEN
+475 AGYGKGLISAVTPEFVAQ
-482 ITEVNPQYVLKNQR
+482 TAR
-496 KPKLLPGTVIYCLGE
+496 KSKRLPKAVIYCLGE

-522 DLAITIPEED
+522 DLSIPIPEED
-532 RKALESLK
+532 RKALGSLK
-540 ARKVPVVL
+540 VRNVPVVL

-557 ITDLDKLSRA
+557 ITDLDKLSNA
-567 VLHAYIPGQEGA
+567 VVHAYIPGQEGA
-579 KPLADL
+579 KPLADI

-597 FTYPRSSGDIV
+597 FIYPRSSGDIV

-619 INFGSSGYNPLYDF
+619 ISFGDKGYKPLYDF
-633 GHGLSYTRF
+633 GYGLSYTRF
-642 DYWGLSVKPE
+642 EYLALTVSPG
-652 NDTFVIQILVRNTG
+652 NDTFTMNVHVKNTG
-666 NREGKEVVQVYYRD
+666 SYEGKEVIQVYYRD

-692 CAFSKVNLKP
+692 CAFTKVSLKP

-727 KASGTIIFRAGQQ
+727 KASGIIHFRAGAKS
-740 TVTLNHKP
+740 VTLNHKP